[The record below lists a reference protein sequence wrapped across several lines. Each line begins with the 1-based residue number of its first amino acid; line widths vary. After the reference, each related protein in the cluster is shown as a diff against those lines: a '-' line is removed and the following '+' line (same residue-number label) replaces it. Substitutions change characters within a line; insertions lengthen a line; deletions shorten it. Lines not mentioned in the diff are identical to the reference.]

1 MDFAMSRGLGH
12 CHWPRW
18 VLSLRDRKEAGLG
31 LGGQS
36 SEPYGVGK
44 QCPKEK

>member
-12 CHWPRW
+12 CHWPLW
-18 VLSLRDRKEAGLG
+18 VLSLRVRREEGLG
-31 LGGQS
+31 LGQS

-44 QCPKEK
+44 QCPKGK